1 MFSFIEV
8 YFYSVALWKKVK
20 VKLIPYVRPI
30 FIVTWRQ
37 PFLRIGGVG
46 NLAGHVF
53 HLASYSCYGSKWK
66 HQILETRYSFKKIFL
81 GNFNPRLKTGK
92 IDACFSRQNGLRLV
106 CPREETLRHM
116 ILYFPILWRNLC
128 IPGMT
133 FTYRAHL
140 HGVGYPRQ
148 PSL

>member
-1 MFSFIEV
+1 MKTSDPRNEI
-8 YFYSVALWKKVK
+8 
-20 VKLIPYVRPI
+20 
-30 FIVTWRQ
+30 
-37 PFLRIGGVG
+37 
-46 NLAGHVF
+46 F
-53 HLASYSCYGSKWK
+53 HL
-66 HQILETRYSFKKIFL
+66 KKIFL

-128 IPGMT
+128 SLGMT

-148 PSL
+148 PSLKVILAGVTFPHVFEKFNEPFT